1 MRAPQ
6 SPLHLPVRNPWSIP
20 EMSSSDRKTTNDA
33 TKYLDENPL
42 DEKSTRF
49 QYLMFN
55 KNPIFAPWIQEISVF
70 YIAKM

>member
-1 MRAPQ
+1 
-6 SPLHLPVRNPWSIP
+6 
-20 EMSSSDRKTTNDA
+20 MSSSDRKTTNDA

-49 QYLMFN
+49 QYRMFT
-55 KNPIFAPWIQEISVF
+55 KNPIFAPWIQETSVF